1 LVGWWHVGALG
12 NLGRQE
18 FSRVRET
25 IAVIIDASAQ
35 APMCQVK
42 IT

>member
-1 LVGWWHVGALG
+1 MGWWLVGALG
-12 NLGRQE
+12 NLGRQA

-25 IAVIIDASAQ
+25 IAVVIDASVP